1 MSGTP
6 GYMAPE
12 QIVGDRPLDAR
23 VDIYALGCLA
33 YWLVT
38 GELVFRGATVM
49 ETMVQHVRER
59 PIPPSERTELDIPAS
74 LEDVIL
80 RCLEKDPVNRP
91 QSSDQ
96 LSQLLR
102 ACEVNAPWTHER
114 ARDWWNTHA
123 PSGSAGKPAP
133 EQ

>member
-1 MSGTP
+1 
-6 GYMAPE
+6 MAPE
-12 QIVGDRPLDAR
+12 QIVGDLPLDAR

-38 GELVFRGATVM
+38 GEMVFRGTTALDTI
-49 ETMVQHVRER
+49 VQHVRER
-59 PIPPSERTELDIPAS
+59 PIPPSERTELDIPSS

-91 QSSDQ
+91 QSADH

-102 ACEVNAPWTHER
+102 ACEVNAPS
-114 ARDWWNTHA
+114 
-123 PSGSAGKPAP
+123 SGRVVSKVVPTQSALVCNSRRRIVEISAH
-133 EQ
+133 QRW